1 MTVVDI
7 KGFMQ
12 KAVGETKKVKIERLD
27 QVITIEAITEI
38 ENDRLK
44 RANTITRRSKNGNI
58 VKDLDTDRYGDALVL
73 RCIKSPDLN
82 NAELQ
87 AFFDTEGDATQT
99 LKAMLLAG
107 EYANLTSEVLELNG
121 FTESDEEIV
130 EDVKK

>member
-12 KAVGETKKVKIERLD
+12 KAVGETKEFKIERLD
-27 QVITIEAITEI
+27 QVITIEAITET